1 MLVQKGL
8 YNTFTAMSVW
18 MTMSVISLRVEL
30 AHATILLVVIVVDAL
45 MATSLTQHYLSAY
58 RYNQLTENLVIL
70 PAKCS

>member
-1 MLVQKGL
+1 VLVQKGL